1 MVTASNQWHYVDEHG
16 FVCESCK
23 LNYRKYGDENGEKI
37 PEYLF
42 RPVEPAS
49 SLRRPPLKR
58 KLKQEG
64 DTDDPEQLE
73 RKSPSASSTSSST
86 STSKVCYLSVC

>member
-1 MVTASNQWHYVDEHG
+1 MDEHG

-49 SLRRPPLKR
+49 NMRRPPLKR
-58 KLKQEG
+58 KLKPEG
-64 DTDDPEQLE
+64 DTDKAERSD
-73 RKSPSASSTSSST
+73 RKSPGASSTSSNT
-86 STSKVCYLSVC
+86 STNKVSLLT

>member
-1 MVTASNQWHYVDEHG
+1 VDEHG

-49 SLRRPPLKR
+49 FRRQPPPLVPSTKEEV
-58 KLKQEG
+58 KEG
-64 DTDDPEQLE
+64 KCGSFPPPVPAAPP
-73 RKSPSASSTSSST
+73 RSP
-86 STSKVCYLSVC
+86 